1 MDLEVSIRIFLAAAK
16 LQREHLR
23 SKLLSLAMA
32 FHVLCRV
39 GQRQRRAFAQVVDG
53 GFVAPKLKT
62 LEDPTVGKHLV
73 TSETVARSE
82 VLFKV
87 DLTVEDGRLLRDP
100 NMYSLQV
107 SEHQHLDLEKVPL
120 DKGGIA
126 RFLSHLDE
134 PNLKPVI
141 TDESV
146 TFSAVRKL
154 EPGEELG
161 FHYCTTEWSMASP
174 FECAKDGQSIQGFLH
189 LDAETQDILKKKELL
204 AAHIQRMASKLE

>member
-1 MDLEVSIRIFLAAAK
+1 MVFR
-16 LQREHLR
+16 
-23 SKLLSLAMA
+23 
-32 FHVLCRV
+32 VLCRV
-39 GQRQRRAFAQVVDG
+39 GQRQRRSFAQVVDG

-62 LEDPTVGKHLV
+62 LEDPMVGKHLV

-107 SEHQHLDLEKVPL
+107 SEHQHLDLQKVPD

-174 FECAKDGQSIQGFLH
+174 FECAKDGQSIQGFVY